1 MKKGYIQNHLHI
13 HGSVTTGKSRYSWPF
28 GWFFMR
34 YRYRYTIYFHG
45 SYMGYIYIYIWVVE
59 IEIPRF
65 FWFGLRVFSYPW
77 RMDPWPRVYKK
88 RPEIKKHF
96 EQRIWGWLFWSQ
108 NFLSNYGNWPI
119 FFERKEWNGGRILS
133 QFSQLHLYNFAFAK
147 PIPRRFDFYLS
158 FLRGKDIGIYETTHI
173 YALS

>member
-45 SYMGYIYIYIWVVE
+45 SYMGYIYIWVVE